1 MSKEHTLHTVTTLDQ
16 LNQVYDYVMENLP
29 LVNNIASV
37 DTETDGREPVVN
49 NIIGYSISLYELE
62 GFYFPF
68 FTWTDERGLC
78 TEAPEPIPKEGQNV
92 EERLYECVSPA
103 FKARALDLLAELTKY
118 KTLMHNATFD
128 VIVTR
133 RNFGIDFINS
143 IYCDTM
149 LLKHTIDCDRPHGLK
164 DCAVKYFGEYAKDEQ
179 TELGGSVQRNGG
191 KWTKSD
197 KWIWRGDLYYVG
209 DYGAYDTCLTL
220 QLFNHLDPQLD
231 TLGIRDFF
239 YQDEVMPLLKYGTI
253 PMKDTGFKIDVNHF
267 QRSKLRIQ
275 AEIDELDRQLREEI
289 SDIAG
294 PMEQLHLDKEYPPV
308 PERSFAQ
315 ALILEVGLPLPINPK
330 TGAYSTV
337 KAVIKTWADQC
348 LRTATEDQIKVI
360 WYIQRE
366 CDKVPIY
373 LIHKVQRRLWEE
385 KKDEPIINLGSP
397 KQFEY
402 IVGKKW
408 GIVSPEK
415 TKNGNAVW
423 DAAMIEKVTIK
434 RMQDL
439 EGLTEEQASE
449 KFDEL
454 MESEILPNE
463 ADWFVKY
470 LRKKKLENLIS
481 TFIDGVMDLVI
492 NGRVHAEFPQ
502 HGTTSGRYAINR
514 PNLSQLPSHSALGMV
529 IKRGFIV

>member
-1 MSKEHTLHTVTTLDQ
+1 MKADKLYTITTLEG
-16 LNQVYDYVMENLP
+16 LNKVINYFNENIH
-29 LVNNIASV
+29 LVSNTFAF
-37 DTETDGREPVVN
+37 DTETDDKEPVTAS
-49 NIIGYSISLYELE
+49 IIGYSFSLYPDE
-62 GFYFPF
+62 GFYIALK
-68 FTWTDERGLC
+68 TWTDERGLC

-133 RNFGIDFINS
+133 RNFGVDFINS

-366 CDKVPIY
+366 CDKVPTY

-454 MESEILPNE
+454 MESEELPAD

-481 TFIDGVMDLVI
+481 TFIDGVLDKI
-492 NGRVHAEFPQ
+492 IDGRVHTNMLAT
-502 HGTTSGRYAINR
+502 GTNSGRYSSNS
-514 PNLSQLPSHSALGMV
+514 PNLQQLPSHSKLGMV
-529 IKRGFIV
+529 IKRGFIC